1 MYPELLKI
9 PFTEMTIKSYGT
21 MMVVG
26 FMVAVVVMR
35 RLSLRDGLDPLL
47 ITNASLYSLI
57 AGVVGAR
64 IFFVVHYYDRFRD
77 NPLDVLKIWQGGLE
91 LLSGV
96 VLALFV
102 IGFYLRRNKMPVRR
116 CLDVMAVGLMIALAF
131 GRIGCLLNGCCFGQ
145 PTTLPW
151 AIRFPYGSYAYTS
164 QINPNAERGRTES
177 HLRIPHHEYCVLDE
191 GRWYPRALDSLT
203 TQQQLD
209 VTEGK
214 YRCLSVHPSQVY
226 SSLTSLLLSG
236 VLYLFW
242 SRAQRRRA
250 TDAPA
255 RLVRPGQ
262 TFGLMLA
269 LYGIVRFLLELSRD
283 DNPYEYGHLTI
294 SQIMGVGL
302 LVVGTSILVVAGR
315 LSRS

>member
-1 MYPELLKI
+1 MHPEILKI
-9 PFTEMTIKSYGT
+9 PFTEMTVKSYGT

-26 FMVAVVVMR
+26 FMVAVAVMR
-35 RLSLRDGLDPLL
+35 RLSLRDGLDLL
-47 ITNASLYSLI
+47 LLTNASLYSLI

-64 IFFVVHYYDRFRD
+64 IFFVVHYYDRFRGH
-77 NPLDVLKIWQGGLE
+77 PWDVLKIWQGGLE
-91 LLSGV
+91 FLGGV
-96 VLALFV
+96 VLALLF
-102 IGFYLRRNKMPVRR
+102 IGFYLRRNRMPIRR

-131 GRIGCLLNGCCFGQ
+131 GRIGCLLNGCCFGK

-151 AIRFPYGSYAYTS
+151 AIRFPYGSYAYAS
-164 QINPNAERGRTES
+164 QINPNAERGRAES
-177 HLRIPHHEYCVLDE
+177 HLQIPHHEYSHLDE

-203 TQQQLD
+203 PQQQFD

-226 SSLTSLLLSG
+226 SSLTSMLLSG

-242 SRAQRRRA
+242 SRAQRRRG
-250 TDAPA
+250 TDDPP
-255 RLVRPGQ
+255 RFVSPGQ

-283 DNPYEYGHLTI
+283 DNPYEFGHLTI
-294 SQIMGVGL
+294 SQIIGVGL
-302 LVVGTSILVVAGR
+302 LILGTSIFVAVGR
-315 LSRS
+315 LKRS

>member
-91 LLSGV
+91 FLGGV
-96 VLALFV
+96 VLALFF

-164 QINPNAERGRTES
+164 QINPNVERGRTES
-177 HLRIPHHEYCVLDE
+177 HLQIPRHEYCLIDE

-203 TQQQLD
+203 TQQQFD
-209 VTEGK
+209 VTEGR
-214 YRCLSVHPSQVY
+214 YRCLAVHPSQVY

-242 SRAQRRRA
+242 NRAQGRRGKG
-250 TDAPA
+250 DPA
-255 RLVRPGQ
+255 RGVSPGQ

-269 LYGIVRFLLELSRD
+269 LYGMVRFLLELSRD

-294 SQIMGVGL
+294 SQIIGVGL
-302 LVVGTSILVVAGR
+302 LIVGTSIFVAVGR
-315 LSRS
+315 LKRS

>member
-1 MYPELLKI
+1 M
-9 PFTEMTIKSYGT
+9 
-21 MMVVG
+21 
-26 FMVAVVVMR
+26 
-35 RLSLRDGLDPLL
+35 
-47 ITNASLYSLI
+47 
-57 AGVVGAR
+57 VGAR

-91 LLSGV
+91 FLGGV

-164 QINPNAERGRTES
+164 QINPNVERGRTES
-177 HLRIPHHEYCVLDE
+177 HLQTARAEALPAAGGLGD
-191 GRWYPRALDSLT
+191 PSALDSPP
-203 TQQQLD
+203 TQQQFD
-209 VTEGK
+209 VTEGR
-214 YRCLSVHPSQVY
+214 YRCLAVHPAQVY
-226 SSLTSLLLSG
+226 SSLTSWLLSG

-242 SRAQRRRA
+242 NRAQGRRGKG
-250 TDAPA
+250 DPA
-255 RLVRPGQ
+255 RGVSPGQ

-269 LYGIVRFLLELSRD
+269 LYGMVRFLLELSRD

-294 SQIMGVGL
+294 SQIIGVGL
-302 LVVGTSILVVAGR
+302 LIVGTSIFVAVGR
-315 LSRS
+315 LKRS

>member
-77 NPLDVLKIWQGGLE
+77 HPWDVLKIWQGGLE
-91 LLSGV
+91 FLGGV
-96 VLALFV
+96 VLALFF

-131 GRIGCLLNGCCFGQ
+131 GRIGCLLNGCCFGK

-164 QINPNAERGRTES
+164 QINTNAERGRTES
-177 HLRIPHHEYCVLDE
+177 HLRIPRHEYCVLDE

-203 TQQQLD
+203 TQQQFD

-242 SRAQRRRA
+242 NRAQRRRG
-250 TDAPA
+250 TDHPA
-255 RLVRPGQ
+255 RLVSPGQ

-269 LYGIVRFLLELSRD
+269 LYGVVRFLLELSRD
-283 DNPYEYGHLTI
+283 DNPYEFGHLTI
-294 SQIMGVGL
+294 SQIIGVGL
-302 LVVGTSILVVAGR
+302 VIAGTSILVAVER
-315 LSRS
+315 LKRS

>member
-1 MYPELLKI
+1 MFPEILKI
-9 PFTEMTIKSYGT
+9 PFTDMTVKSYGT

-26 FMVAVVVMR
+26 FMVAVAVMR

-64 IFFVVHYYDRFRD
+64 IFFVVHYYDGFRD
-77 NPLDVLKIWQGGLE
+77 HPWDALKIWQGGLE
-91 LLSGV
+91 FLGGV
-96 VLALFV
+96 VLALLF

-131 GRIGCLLNGCCFGQ
+131 GRVGCLLNGCCFGK

-151 AIRFPYGSYAYTS
+151 AIHFPYGSYAYTS

-177 HLRIPHHEYCVLDE
+177 HLRIPRHEYCVLDE